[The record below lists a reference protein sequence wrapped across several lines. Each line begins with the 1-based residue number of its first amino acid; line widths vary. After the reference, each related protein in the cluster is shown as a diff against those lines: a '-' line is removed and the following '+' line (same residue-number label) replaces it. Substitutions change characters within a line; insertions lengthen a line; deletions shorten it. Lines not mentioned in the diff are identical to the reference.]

1 MDYEAEAI
9 TLQEYLAAIIAVV
22 EVLMVIYIILI

>member
-9 TLQEYLAAIIAVV
+9 TLQEYLAGILAIVQV
-22 EVLMVIYIILI
+22 FMVIYILSI